1 MEIGLSTAC
10 FYPDALTE
18 EALPRIQTLGVGT
31 AEVFLETYSEYSVDF
46 AGELMK
52 VIGDSG
58 IRVHSIHTLNPH
70 FEQTIF
76 SRTERQR
83 RDCLEWYERALD
95 AGAILGAGVYVFH
108 GPARLKGPG
117 GPPNYAHIAPLVR
130 DMAAMAAKRGI
141 RFAWEN
147 VFWCWFDHPGF
158 VDELKEYGG
167 TEGLYYTF
175 DLKQAYL
182 SGHDPYGYL
191 SAMRDRLA
199 NVHLCDIDGE
209 GNLCLPGRGEIDFAK
224 LGGAIRESGYTGPAI
239 LEVYREN
246 YADWRELGEAAA
258 YLGDALSQSSSPK
271 IR

>member
-18 EALPRIQTLGVGT
+18 EALPRISALALGV
-31 AEVFLETYSEYSVDF
+31 AEVFLETYSEYSVEF
-46 AGELMK
+46 AKELK
-52 VIGDSG
+52 HIIGGSG

-83 RDCLEWYERALD
+83 RDCLDWYERALD
-95 AGAILGAGVYVFH
+95 AGSYLGAGVYVFH

-117 GPPNYAHIAPLVR
+117 GPPDYAHIAPLVR
-130 DMAAMAAKRGI
+130 SMVEMAAERGI
-141 RFAWEN
+141 RLAWEN

-158 VDELKEYGG
+158 VSELMAHGG
-167 TEGLYYTF
+167 TEGLHYTF
-175 DLKQAYL
+175 DLKQAFL
-182 SGHDPYGYL
+182 SGHDAYAYL
-191 SAMRDRLA
+191 SAMGGNLA

-209 GNLCLPGRGEIDFAK
+209 GNLCLPGRGEVDFKK
-224 LGGAIRESGYTGPAI
+224 LGRAIRDTGYGGPAI

-246 YADWRELGEAAA
+246 YGDWRELGEAAA
-258 YLGDALSQSSSPK
+258 YLRDSLA
-271 IR
+271 

>member
-10 FYPDALTE
+10 FYPDAVTE
-18 EALPRIQTLGVGT
+18 EALPRIAELGVGV

-46 AGELMK
+46 ARELAQVM
-52 VIGDSG
+52 GDTG

-70 FEQTIF
+70 FEQTVF

-83 RDCLEWYERALD
+83 RDCLDWYERALD
-95 AGAILGAGVYVFH
+95 AGAYLGAKVYVFH

-117 GPPNYAHIAPLVR
+117 GPPDYARIAPLVR
-130 DMAAMAAKRGI
+130 TMAEKAGQRGI
-141 RFAWEN
+141 RFSWEN

-158 VDELKEYGG
+158 VDALAAHGG

-182 SGHDPYGYL
+182 SGHDPYAYL
-191 SAMRDRLA
+191 TAMGERLT
-199 NVHLCDIDGE
+199 NVHLCDIDDT
-209 GNLCLPGRGEIDFAK
+209 GNLCLPGRGSVDFAA
-224 LGGAIRESGYTGPAI
+224 LGQAIRATGYDGPAI

-246 YADWRELGEAAA
+246 YGDWREMGKAAA
-258 YLGDALSQSSSPK
+258 HLKRALG
-271 IR
+271 